1 MRRAHQRPEREPLE
15 EQGESGVEQA
25 ARLARRT
32 RGWTWL
38 VVAVLVIAGIA
49 ITARQGIQAHRG
61 PLVRPAHALGANQG
75 EPLGNAGAQVL
86 VEEYGDFQCPQC
98 AAFQRSVGPTVRQ
111 LAEQGRI
118 RFVFHEQPILGR
130 ESVLA
135 ANAATCA
142 GDRGR
147 FWQYHDLLYA
157 RQAPENSGALTA
169 DRLVQLGEQVG
180 IRSSEFVGCVR
191 DGTYEPWLRQV
202 TEQGSVRGVNS
213 TPTFFVNGEQVRDL
227 SIPAAL
233 LAAVDRAGR
242 R

>member
-1 MRRAHQRPEREPLE
+1 VRRPVRPEREPLE
-15 EQGESGVEQA
+15 EQGGSGVEQA

-49 ITARQGIQAHRG
+49 ITAREGIQAHRG

-86 VEEYGDFQCPQC
+86 VEEYADFQCPQC
-98 AAFQRSVGPTVRQ
+98 ADFQRTVGATVRQ
-111 LAEQGRI
+111 LADQGRI
-118 RFVFHEQPILGR
+118 RFVFHQQPILGR

-142 GDRGR
+142 GDQGR
-147 FWQYHDLLYA
+147 FWPYHDLLYA
-157 RQAPENSGALTA
+157 QQAPENSGALSA
-169 DRLVQLGEQVG
+169 DRLIQLGEKAG
-180 IRSSEFVGCVR
+180 IRSSGFVSCVR
-191 DGTYEPWLRQV
+191 EGTYEPWLRQV
-202 TEQGSVRGVNS
+202 AEQGSVRGVNS
-213 TPTFFVNGEQVRDL
+213 TPTFFVNGEQAGGL
-227 SIPAAL
+227 TTPAAL

>member
-1 MRRAHQRPEREPLE
+1 MRRPVRPEQEPP
-15 EQGESGVEQA
+15 EQPPGSGVEQA
-25 ARLARRT
+25 ARLAHRT
-32 RGWTWL
+32 RGFTWL
-38 VVAVLVIAGIA
+38 VVAVLVIAGVA
-49 ITARQGIQAHRG
+49 IGARQGIEARRG
-61 PLVRPAHALGANQG
+61 PIVRPAHALGANQG

-98 AAFQRSVGPTVRQ
+98 ADFQRAVGPTVRQ
-111 LAEQGRI
+111 LADQGRI

-142 GDRGR
+142 GDQGR
-147 FWQYHDLLYA
+147 FWPYHDLLYA
-157 RQAPENSGALTA
+157 EQAPENSGALTA
-169 DRLVQLGEQVG
+169 GRLIQLGARVG
-180 IRSSEFVGCVR
+180 VGGERFGSCVR

-213 TPTFFVNGEQVRDL
+213 TPTFFVNGEQA
-227 SIPAAL
+227 SGITTPAAL
-233 LAAVDRAGR
+233 EAAVDRAAR

>member
-1 MRRAHQRPEREPLE
+1 VRRPVRPEREPLE
-15 EQGESGVEQA
+15 QPGESGVDQA

-49 ITARQGIQAHRG
+49 VTAREGIQARRG

-98 AAFQRSVGPTVRQ
+98 ADFQRSVGPTVRQ
-111 LAEQGRI
+111 LADQGRI

-142 GDRGR
+142 GDQGK
-147 FWQYHDLLYA
+147 FWRYHDLLYA

-169 DRLVQLGEQVG
+169 DRLIQLGAQAG
-180 IRSSEFVGCVR
+180 ISGGRFAGCVR
-191 DGTYEPWLRQV
+191 DRTYEPWLRQV
-202 TEQGSVRGVNS
+202 TDQGSVRGVNS
-213 TPTFFVNGEQVRDL
+213 TPTFFVNGERQADG
-227 SIPAAL
+227 IPTPAAL

>member
-1 MRRAHQRPEREPLE
+1 VRRPVRPEREPLE
-15 EQGESGVEQA
+15 QPGESGVEQA

-49 ITARQGIQAHRG
+49 VTAREGIQARRG

-98 AAFQRSVGPTVRQ
+98 ADFQRSVGPTVRQ
-111 LAEQGRI
+111 LADQGRI

-142 GDRGR
+142 GDQGK
-147 FWQYHDLLYA
+147 FWRYHDLLYA

-169 DRLVQLGEQVG
+169 DRLIQLGAQAG
-180 IRSSEFVGCVR
+180 ISGGRFAGCVR
-191 DGTYEPWLRQV
+191 DRTYEPWLRQV
-202 TEQGSVRGVNS
+202 TDQGSVRGVNS
-213 TPTFFVNGEQVRDL
+213 TPTFFVNGEQQADG
-227 SIPAAL
+227 IPTPAAL